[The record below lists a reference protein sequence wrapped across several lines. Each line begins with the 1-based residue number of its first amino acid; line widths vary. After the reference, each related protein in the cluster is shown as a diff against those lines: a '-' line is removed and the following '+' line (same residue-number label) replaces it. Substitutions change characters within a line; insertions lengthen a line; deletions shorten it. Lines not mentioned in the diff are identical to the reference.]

1 MLFFGSNTDQHVTDL
16 QKVLQSWATYTYSFH
31 FLDHP
36 VFDVDIFKHGFND
49 HVTLVK
55 VLVVHLAAKTGHCR
69 VTLKAE
75 EKKTHRQKQIMIG
88 GFFFTIYI
96 TSPASQINKIM
107 QYYDNQERFQSSI

>member
-55 VLVVHLAAKTGHCR
+55 VLVVHLAAKTGHGR
-69 VTLKAE
+69 VTLKAG
-75 EKKTHRQKQIMIG
+75 EKTQRKTDDDRW
-88 GFFFTIYI
+88 FFLTFI
-96 TSPASQINKIM
+96 SPAQPLK
-107 QYYDNQERFQSSI
+107 